1 MSPLMQLLLAKRRE
15 GNFTET
21 YVMINESN
29 GDHLVSLCKLKTPET
44 QVKAK

>member
-1 MSPLMQLLLAKRRE
+1 MSPLMRVLLAKRRDR
-15 GNFTET
+15 NFTEI

-29 GDHLVSLCKLKTPET
+29 GDHLVSLCKLKTLET